1 MTPTTTSTTGLE
13 ALYLAAVDSNVS
25 FVTAVAGYPITAVM
39 DRFLEN
45 NKDAVMGAVVGA
57 DVDTNA
63 TIDAKWMT
71 NEKVALEGALG
82 ASVSG
87 RRALVLTKHVGMNVL
102 SDPLVTSVTH
112 TIGAGLVIFAGDD
125 PGVAASQN
133 EQDSRWYGE
142 IAEVAVYDPSTP
154 QDAYSAVVR
163 AFELSEQVSA
173 PVIVRITH
181 RLEISEGLLDRVKKV
196 NKDQYDTKVVF
207 DRSIW
212 AITMRGKHEK
222 LHLESYPKLVEE
234 AENTLLNKLTM
245 GSESEDGNEGE
256 YDNKGGG
263 KWNVGIISSGYPSAL
278 VANVLDTR
286 TNVSHLELGMV
297 NPIPFN
303 TVREFVKTHKRI
315 LIVEETEPFI
325 ESHLCIL
332 DNVLGKKTGHL
343 PYGQVDV
350 EHIEYA
356 LDHINND
363 TVVKYTD
370 IQTIAS
376 RGARSICDDCPYLP
390 LYHILHD
397 LDVLVAGDLGCSV
410 RSAPAP
416 LEAVDTGF
424 ALGSSIAVACGF
436 EKKGIAVIGDFGLA
450 HSGIVG
456 LINAVH
462 CGFDVVVIV
471 LQNKIAAMTGGQDV
485 PDLTDVVKAEVADV
499 TSFDIDEGVI
509 GTLFELINEKLGK
522 RGVSVIFVKGK
533 CRKY

>member
-1 MTPTTTSTTGLE
+1 MTPTTTITTGLE
-13 ALYLAAVDSNVS
+13 ALYLAAIDSNVS
-25 FVTAVAGYPITAVM
+25 LVTAVAGYPITAVM
-39 DRFLEN
+39 DRFLKN
-45 NKDAVMGAVVGA
+45 NTDVNV
-57 DVDTNA
+57 DVDVNTNT

-71 NEKVALEGALG
+71 NEKVALESALG
-82 ASVSG
+82 ASMSG

-102 SDPLVTSVTH
+102 SDPLVTSATH

-173 PVIVRITH
+173 PVIIRITH
-181 RLEISEGLLDRVKKV
+181 RLKISEGTIERTKRL
-196 NKDQYDTKVVF
+196 QHDTHKVVF

-212 AITMRGKHEK
+212 SITMRGKHEK

-234 AENTLLNKLTM
+234 AEHTPFNRLTTQS
-245 GSESEDGNEGE
+245 GD
-256 YDNKGGG
+256 
-263 KWNVGIISSGYPSAL
+263 VGIISSGYPSAL

-303 TVREFVKTHKRI
+303 TVREFVKAHKRV
-315 LIVEETEPFI
+315 LIVEETEAFI
-325 ESHLCIL
+325 ESHLCVL

-356 LDHINND
+356 LDRINND

-370 IQTIAS
+370 IQTIAG
-376 RGARSICDDCPYLP
+376 RGVRSICDDCPYML

-397 LDVLVAGDLGCSV
+397 LDVMVAGDLGCSV

-471 LQNKIAAMTGGQDV
+471 LANKVAAMTGGQDV
-485 PDLTDVVKAEVADV
+485 PDLTDVVRAGVADV
-499 TSFDIDEGVI
+499 SSFDIDAGVSGI
-509 GTLFELINEKLGK
+509 LLELINEKLDK

-533 CRKY
+533 CSKY

>member
-1 MTPTTTSTTGLE
+1 MTPTTTITTGLE
-13 ALYLAAVDSNVS
+13 ALYLAAIDSNVS
-25 FVTAVAGYPITAVM
+25 LVTAVAGYPITAVM
-39 DRFLEN
+39 DRFLKN
-45 NKDAVMGAVVGA
+45 NTDVNV
-57 DVDTNA
+57 DVDVNTNT

-71 NEKVALEGALG
+71 NEKVALESALG
-82 ASVSG
+82 ASMSG

-102 SDPLVTSVTH
+102 SDPLVTSATH

-154 QDAYSAVVR
+154 QNAYSVVVK

-181 RLEISEGLLDRVKKV
+181 RLEISEGTIERTKRL
-196 NKDQYDTKVVF
+196 QHDTHKVVF

-212 AITMRGKHEK
+212 SITMRGKHEK

-234 AENTLLNKLTM
+234 AEHTPFNRLTTQS
-245 GSESEDGNEGE
+245 GD
-256 YDNKGGG
+256 
-263 KWNVGIISSGYPSAL
+263 VGIISSGYPSAL

-303 TVREFVKTHKRI
+303 TVREFVKAHKRV
-315 LIVEETEPFI
+315 LIVEETEAFI
-325 ESHLCIL
+325 ESHLCVL

-370 IQTIAS
+370 IQTIAG
-376 RGARSICDDCPYLP
+376 RGVRSICDDCPYMP

-397 LDVLVAGDLGCSV
+397 LDVMVAGDLGCSV

-471 LQNKIAAMTGGQDV
+471 LANKVAAMTGGQDV
-485 PDLTDVVKAEVADV
+485 PDLTDVVRAGVADV
-499 TSFDIDEGVI
+499 SSFDIDAGVSGI
-509 GTLFELINEKLGK
+509 LLELINEKLDK

-533 CRKY
+533 CSKY

>member
-1 MTPTTTSTTGLE
+1 MQMTPTTTITTGLE
-13 ALYLAAVDSNVS
+13 ALYLAAIDSNVS
-25 FVTAVAGYPITAVM
+25 LVTAVAGYPITAVM
-39 DRFLEN
+39 DRFLGN
-45 NKDAVMGAVVGA
+45 NM
-57 DVDTNA
+57 DVDAGVNTNT

-71 NEKVALEGALG
+71 NEKVALESALG
-82 ASVSG
+82 ASMSG

-102 SDPLVTSVTH
+102 SDPLVTSATH

-181 RLEISEGLLDRVKKV
+181 RLEISEGTIERTKRL
-196 NKDQYDTKVVF
+196 QHDTHKVVF

-212 AITMRGKHEK
+212 SITMRGKHEK
-222 LHLESYPKLVEE
+222 LHIESYPKLVEE
-234 AENTLLNKLTM
+234 AEHTPFNRLTTQS
-245 GSESEDGNEGE
+245 GD
-256 YDNKGGG
+256 
-263 KWNVGIISSGYPSAL
+263 VGIISSGYPSAL

-303 TVREFVKTHKRI
+303 TVREFVKAHKRV
-315 LIVEETEPFI
+315 LIVEETEAFI
-325 ESHLCIL
+325 ESHLCVL

-356 LDHINND
+356 LDRINND

-370 IQTIAS
+370 IQTIAG
-376 RGARSICDDCPYLP
+376 RGVRSICDDCPYMP
-390 LYHILHD
+390 LYHILHG
-397 LDVLVAGDLGCSV
+397 LDVMVAGDLGCSV

-471 LQNKIAAMTGGQDV
+471 LANKVAAMTGGQDV
-485 PDLTDVVKAEVADV
+485 PDLTDVVRAGVADV
-499 TSFDIDEGVI
+499 SSFDIDAGVSGI
-509 GTLFELINEKLGK
+509 LLELINEKLDK